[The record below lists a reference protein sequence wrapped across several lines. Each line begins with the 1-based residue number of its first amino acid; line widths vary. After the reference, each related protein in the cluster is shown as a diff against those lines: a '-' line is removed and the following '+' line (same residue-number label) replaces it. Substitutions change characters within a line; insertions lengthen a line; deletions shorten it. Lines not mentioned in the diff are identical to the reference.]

1 MMTLVIGGSKCGKS
15 HFAESLFSQFPH
27 RKIYL
32 ATMMPF
38 ASEAQIAIDRHRQSR
53 LGKGFETMERF
64 TDLHTLSLPSPC
76 GVLLECLGNLCAN
89 ELFCDAP
96 TPDPVEK
103 IMAGICHLRSTAMQ
117 LVIVSNDVGSDGI
130 AYAKETERY
139 IQVLG
144 ELNCRLA
151 KLADQVVE
159 CVCGI
164 PIYQKEVL
172 R

>member
-38 ASEAQIAIDRHRQSR
+38 GSEAQIAIDRHRQSR

-96 TPDPVEK
+96 APDPVEK

-117 LVIVSNDVGSDGI
+117 CWNDPKNARGTSSRTVPTP
-130 AYAKETERY
+130 ARP
-139 IQVLG
+139 
-144 ELNCRLA
+144 R
-151 KLADQVVE
+151 
-159 CVCGI
+159 
-164 PIYQKEVL
+164 PIKSQGRMQKI
-172 R
+172 RP